1 MTDASGLEAVELGG
15 ALRAALPE
23 SPPRV
28 LQFRQIVLWPIQLMP
43 HARGV
48 QIQRHWEL
56 LEEASAGRW
65 AEVADEFTDDPGD
78 FSERHYKEFVT
89 FQPYVQRILY
99 GEGPDDGSNSPR
111 PMRVFRRND
120 VAQARI
126 RFPGDDTPTL
136 FDVAHVDLHFFY
148 DIDVAILALELVGHD
163 ISLACALNSMYRVG
177 RAYPTHWEPSG
188 RGGHCAERVEWLSV
202 TGEVLST
209 SDYEDRARYLTHVG
223 RHRAPHIA
231 SHWAYLL
238 RPLVPDRSGEPGNL
252 RYREIEYQRMPV
264 MSYLALDDKSRLARS
279 DFVRLGLVTRPGEP
293 GMLPYSEEFLRDFE
307 TRYCYDRYWEHTRCL
322 HDWPDTRF
330 LCSGHAF
337 TVIVDANDEFC
348 VDQQS
353 GVLSQFR
360 HQHFLLGLIAHFQK
374 AALLML
380 RDRLVV
386 AMTQLDLQDVESV
399 RSFKRSI
406 RHIKEIFLRFTHRY
420 WFHEIS
426 DQALARDLYRLWAGQ
441 LGTDVLYNDVR
452 NEILDMTEYLDSDQV
467 RRQAETV
474 VRLTVVT
481 VLGLIFNIVTG
492 WFGMNL
498 LAAADEPL
506 LVKTVYFLLVL
517 TPAMALIL
525 YTVYKSKRLAYF
537 LEIVAD
543 DKIPA
548 RGKLKAYLAVG
559 SRKRRAD
566 RTSGADRPRRV

>member
-1 MTDASGLEAVELGG
+1 M
-15 ALRAALPE
+15 
-23 SPPRV
+23 
-28 LQFRQIVLWPIQLMP
+28 
-43 HARGV
+43 
-48 QIQRHWEL
+48 
-56 LEEASAGRW
+56 
-65 AEVADEFTDDPGD
+65 ADEFTDDPKD

-89 FQPYVQRILY
+89 FLPYVQRFLY
-99 GEGPDDGSNSPR
+99 GEGPERRRQRACGRCAYSGAATSRKPASASPATI
-111 PMRVFRRND
+111 RR
-120 VAQARI
+120 R
-126 RFPGDDTPTL
+126 L

-188 RGGHCAERVEWLSV
+188 RGGHCAELVEWLSA

-209 SDYEDRARYLTHVG
+209 SDYQDRARYLAHVG
-223 RHRAPHIA
+223 QHRAPYIA

-238 RPLVPDRSGEPGNL
+238 RPLVPDQSGERGGL

-293 GMLPYSEEFLRDFE
+293 GILPYSESFLREFE
-307 TRYCYDRYWEHTRCL
+307 ARHCYDRYWEQTCRR

-330 LCSGHAF
+330 LCSSHAF

-386 AMTQLDLQDVESV
+386 AMTRMDLRDVESV

-406 RHIKEIFLRFTHRY
+406 RHTKEIFLRFTHRY

-441 LGTDVLYNDVR
+441 LGTDQLYNEVR

-498 LAAADEPL
+498 LAAADEPFL
-506 LVKTVYFLLVL
+506 MKSVYFFVVF
-517 TPAMALIL
+517 TPALALIL

-537 LEIVAD
+537 LEAMAD

-548 RGKLKAYLAVG
+548 RDKLKVFLAVWP
-559 SRKRRAD
+559 RKRRAD
-566 RTSGADRPRRV
+566 RAIGDRRPHRV

>member
-1 MTDASGLEAVELGG
+1 MMNVSGVETVVPGG
-15 ALRAALPE
+15 PLSVAARE

-28 LQFRQIVLWPIQLMP
+28 VEFRQIVLWPIQLIP
-43 HARGV
+43 HARGE

-56 LEEASAGRW
+56 LDQASAGLW
-65 AEVADEFTDDPGD
+65 NEVADEFPSDPKD

-89 FQPYVQRILY
+89 FLPYVQRFLY
-99 GEGPDDGSNSPR
+99 GEGPGASDSPR
-111 PMRVFRRND
+111 PMRVFRRSD
-120 VAQARI
+120 IAHARI
-126 RFPGDDTPTL
+126 WFPGDDVSTH

-163 ISLACALNSMYRVG
+163 IPLASALNSMYRVG

-188 RGGHCAERVEWLSV
+188 RGGHCAERVEWLSR
-202 TGEVLST
+202 TGGVLST

-223 RHRAPHIA
+223 QYRAPCIA

-238 RPLVPDRSGEPGNL
+238 RPLVPDQSDEAGTL
-252 RYREIEYQRMPV
+252 RYREVEYQRMPV
-264 MSYLALDDKSRLARS
+264 MSYLALGDKSQLARS
-279 DFVRLGLVTRPGEP
+279 DFVRLGLVTRPGES
-293 GMLPYSEEFLRDFE
+293 GTLPYSESFLRDFE
-307 TRYCYDRYWEHTRCL
+307 VRHCYDRYWEQTRCA
-322 HDWPDTRF
+322 HDWPDSRF
-330 LCSGHAF
+330 MCSGHAF

-348 VDQQS
+348 IDQQS

-386 AMTQLDLQDVESV
+386 AMTQMDIRDVESV
-399 RSFKRSI
+399 RAFKRSI

-426 DQALARDLYRLWAGQ
+426 DQALARDLYRLWAGH
-441 LGTDVLYNDVR
+441 LGTDVLYNEVR

-506 LVKTVYFLLVL
+506 FVKTVYFFLVFL
-517 TPAMALIL
+517 PALALIL

-537 LEIVAD
+537 LEAMAD

-548 RGKLKAYLAVG
+548 RNKLKVFLAVWPRKHRAAG
-559 SRKRRAD
+559 AIGGKRTRKR
-566 RTSGADRPRRV
+566 

>member
-1 MTDASGLEAVELGG
+1 MTAASGFEAVVLGG
-15 ALRAALPE
+15 ALPTAARE
-23 SPPRV
+23 SSPRV
-28 LQFRQIVLWPIQLMP
+28 VQFRQIVLWPIQLIP
-43 HARGV
+43 HTRGE

-56 LEEASAGRW
+56 LEKTSAGRW
-65 AEVADEFTDDPGD
+65 TEVADEFTDDPKE

-89 FQPYVQRILY
+89 FLPYVRRFLY
-99 GEGPDDGSNSPR
+99 GEGSADENNSPR
-111 PMRVFRRND
+111 PMRVFRRSD
-120 VAQARI
+120 LARARI
-126 RFPGDDTPTL
+126 RFPGDDMPTL

-148 DIDVAILALELVGHD
+148 DIDVAILALELVGQD
-163 ISLACALNSMYRVG
+163 ISLSCALNSMYRVG
-177 RAYPTHWEPSG
+177 RAYPTHWEPGG
-188 RGGHCAERVEWLSV
+188 RGGHCAERVEWLGRG
-202 TGEVLST
+202 GEVLSV

-223 RHRAPHIA
+223 RYRAPCIA

-238 RPLVPDRSGEPGNL
+238 RPLVPDQSDEIGPL

-264 MSYLALDDKSRLARS
+264 MSYLALDDKSRLTRS
-279 DFVRLGLVTRPGEP
+279 DFVRLGLVTRPGDP
-293 GMLPYSEEFLRDFE
+293 GMLPYSESFLSDFE
-307 TRYCYDRYWEHTRCL
+307 ARHCYDRYWEQMRCG

-337 TVIVDANDEFC
+337 TVIVDAGDEFC

-353 GVLSQFR
+353 GVLGQFR

-386 AMTQLDLQDVESV
+386 AMTQMDIRNVESV
-399 RSFKRSI
+399 RGFKRSI
-406 RHIKEIFLRFTHRY
+406 RHMKEIFLRFTHRY

-441 LGTDVLYNDVR
+441 LGTEMLYDEVR

-498 LAAADEPL
+498 LAEADQPL
-506 LVKTVYFLLVL
+506 WVKSVLFLGIFI
-517 TPAMALIL
+517 PALALIL

-537 LEIVAD
+537 LEAMAD
-543 DKIPA
+543 DKLPA
-548 RGKLKAYLAVG
+548 RAKLKVFLAVW
-559 SRKRRAD
+559 
-566 RTSGADRPRRV
+566 PRRRRGGRAIDRGGERKV

>member
-1 MTDASGLEAVELGG
+1 
-15 ALRAALPE
+15 
-23 SPPRV
+23 
-28 LQFRQIVLWPIQLMP
+28 
-43 HARGV
+43 
-48 QIQRHWEL
+48 
-56 LEEASAGRW
+56 
-65 AEVADEFTDDPGD
+65 
-78 FSERHYKEFVT
+78 
-89 FQPYVQRILY
+89 
-99 GEGPDDGSNSPR
+99 
-111 PMRVFRRND
+111 
-120 VAQARI
+120 
-126 RFPGDDTPTL
+126 
-136 FDVAHVDLHFFY
+136 
-148 DIDVAILALELVGHD
+148 
-163 ISLACALNSMYRVG
+163 
-177 RAYPTHWEPSG
+177 
-188 RGGHCAERVEWLSV
+188 VEWLSV

-223 RHRAPHIA
+223 RHRAPYIA

-238 RPLVPDRSGEPGNL
+238 RPLVPDRSGELGNL

-264 MSYLALDDKSRLARS
+264 MTYLALDDKSRLVRS

-506 LVKTVYFLLVL
+506 SVKTVYFLLVF
-517 TPAMALIL
+517 TPALALIL

-537 LEIVAD
+537 LETIAD

-548 RGKLKAYLAVG
+548 RGKLKAFRAG
-559 SRKRRAD
+559 GPRQRRVERAIGD
-566 RTSGADRPRRV
+566 RRPRKV

>member
-1 MTDASGLEAVELGG
+1 MTDASGPGTAAGNGG
-15 ALRAALPE
+15 APDTVAD

-28 LQFRQIVLWPIQLMP
+28 RQFRQIVLWPIQLIP

-56 LEEASAGRW
+56 LEKTSAGHW
-65 AEVADEFTDDPGD
+65 AEVADEFTADPGD

-89 FQPYVQRILY
+89 FLPYVQRFLF
-99 GEGPDDGSNSPR
+99 GEGPRSESKNPQ
-111 PMRVFRRND
+111 PMRVFRRTD
-120 VAQARI
+120 LTRARI
-126 RFPGDDTPTL
+126 RFPGDAAPTL

-148 DIDVAILALELVGHD
+148 DIDVAVLALELVGQD

-188 RGGHCAERVEWLSV
+188 RGGHCAERVEWLSS
-202 TGEVLST
+202 TGEVLSI

-223 RHRAPHIA
+223 RHRAPRIA

-238 RPLVPDRSGEPGNL
+238 RPLVPDESDEVGAL
-252 RYREIEYQRMPV
+252 RYREVEYQRMPV

-293 GMLPYSEEFLRDFE
+293 GVLPYSERFLREFE
-307 TRYCYDRYWEHTRCL
+307 ERHCYDRYWEQIDRA

-330 LCSGHAF
+330 MCSGHAF

-360 HQHFLLGLIAHFQK
+360 HQHFLLGLVAHFQK

-386 AMTQLDLQDVESV
+386 AMTQMELRDVESV

-406 RHIKEIFLRFTHRY
+406 RHLKEIFLRFTHRY
-420 WFHEIS
+420 WFREIS
-426 DQALARDLYRLWAGQ
+426 DQALARDLYRFWAGK
-441 LGTDVLYNDVR
+441 LEIDVLYNEVR

-498 LAAADEPL
+498 LAAAEEPL
-506 LVKTVYFLLVL
+506 LTKSLYFVVVF
-517 TPAMALIL
+517 TPALALIL

-537 LEIVAD
+537 LEAMAD

-548 RGKLKAYLAVG
+548 RGKLKVFMAVWP
-559 SRKRRAD
+559 RKRRAD
-566 RTSGADRPRRV
+566 RALAGRPSRKA

>member
-1 MTDASGLEAVELGG
+1 
-15 ALRAALPE
+15 
-23 SPPRV
+23 
-28 LQFRQIVLWPIQLMP
+28 
-43 HARGV
+43 
-48 QIQRHWEL
+48 
-56 LEEASAGRW
+56 
-65 AEVADEFTDDPGD
+65 
-78 FSERHYKEFVT
+78 
-89 FQPYVQRILY
+89 
-99 GEGPDDGSNSPR
+99 
-111 PMRVFRRND
+111 
-120 VAQARI
+120 
-126 RFPGDDTPTL
+126 
-136 FDVAHVDLHFFY
+136 
-148 DIDVAILALELVGHD
+148 
-163 ISLACALNSMYRVG
+163 
-177 RAYPTHWEPSG
+177 
-188 RGGHCAERVEWLSV
+188 
-202 TGEVLST
+202 
-209 SDYEDRARYLTHVG
+209 
-223 RHRAPHIA
+223 
-231 SHWAYLL
+231 
-238 RPLVPDRSGEPGNL
+238 
-252 RYREIEYQRMPV
+252 MPV

-293 GMLPYSEEFLRDFE
+293 GMLPYSESFLRDFE
-307 TRYCYDRYWEHTRCL
+307 TRHCYDRYWEQTGRT

-386 AMTQLDLQDVESV
+386 AMTQMDLRDVESV
-399 RSFKRSI
+399 RAFKRSI
-406 RHIKEIFLRFTHRY
+406 RHTKEIFLRFTHRY

-441 LGTDVLYNDVR
+441 LGTDVLYNEVR

-506 LVKTVYFLLVL
+506 AVKTVLLLRGVHPCLGADPVHRLQVETPGLFPRGHGRRQDSCARQAQDLPGGLAAQASRRACAWRQEATQGL
-517 TPAMALIL
+517 TSCRRRCPSGGARRLLAGEHALRSPWARCPPADHA
-525 YTVYKSKRLAYF
+525 RLERTESATSA
-537 LEIVAD
+537 VSVRSD
-543 DKIPA
+543 RA
-548 RGKLKAYLAVG
+548 RG
-559 SRKRRAD
+559 
-566 RTSGADRPRRV
+566 

>member
-1 MTDASGLEAVELGG
+1 
-15 ALRAALPE
+15 
-23 SPPRV
+23 
-28 LQFRQIVLWPIQLMP
+28 
-43 HARGV
+43 
-48 QIQRHWEL
+48 
-56 LEEASAGRW
+56 
-65 AEVADEFTDDPGD
+65 
-78 FSERHYKEFVT
+78 
-89 FQPYVQRILY
+89 
-99 GEGPDDGSNSPR
+99 
-111 PMRVFRRND
+111 
-120 VAQARI
+120 
-126 RFPGDDTPTL
+126 
-136 FDVAHVDLHFFY
+136 
-148 DIDVAILALELVGHD
+148 
-163 ISLACALNSMYRVG
+163 
-177 RAYPTHWEPSG
+177 
-188 RGGHCAERVEWLSV
+188 
-202 TGEVLST
+202 
-209 SDYEDRARYLTHVG
+209 
-223 RHRAPHIA
+223 
-231 SHWAYLL
+231 
-238 RPLVPDRSGEPGNL
+238 
-252 RYREIEYQRMPV
+252 
-264 MSYLALDDKSRLARS
+264 
-279 DFVRLGLVTRPGEP
+279 
-293 GMLPYSEEFLRDFE
+293 
-307 TRYCYDRYWEHTRCL
+307 
-322 HDWPDTRF
+322 
-330 LCSGHAF
+330 
-337 TVIVDANDEFC
+337 VIVDANDEFC

-506 LVKTVYFLLVL
+506 SVKTVYFLLVF
-517 TPAMALIL
+517 TPALALIL

-537 LEIVAD
+537 LETIAD

-548 RGKLKAYLAVG
+548 RGKLKAFRAG
-559 SRKRRAD
+559 GPRQRRVERAIGD
-566 RTSGADRPRRV
+566 RRPRKV